1 GAAWRAAGRR
11 AVPVAERRGPG
22 GARASAGGAGDPSD
36 AGRTRVPRPV
46 WRGTLS
52 FGLVTLPVG
61 LYPATRSG
69 GAPLRLVAPDGTPL
83 ARRYYRERD
92 GAFLDE
98 REIVR
103 GYPEAGGF
111 VTVEDEELAALDPD
125 RSTVIDLDVFV
136 PLDQVDPVYVENA
149 YVLVPEADA
158 LTAYRLVVASLAAA
172 GRGGIATLVMRG
184 RSYLL
189 GVVAPGGALRGLTV
203 RLRDGVREPAGRRPA
218 APRRADGG
226 AVARIEAA
234 ARGRWGDALDR
245 DELADAGARRV
256 VELAEGKLARGEDV
270 GEPPL
275 GPEEPAAELDEEL
288 EATLADVMAL

>member
-1 GAAWRAAGRR
+1 M
-11 AVPVAERRGPG
+11 AERRGPG

-36 AGRTRVPRPV
+36 AGRREAPRPV
-46 WRGTLS
+46 WRGTLT

-158 LTAYRLVVASLAAA
+158 LTAYRLVVASLAAE
-172 GRGGIATLVMRG
+172 GRAGIATFVMRG

-189 GVVAPGGALRGLTV
+189 AVVAHGGTLRGLT
-203 RLRDGVREPAGRRPA
+203 LRYHDEVREPADVGLPALRPA
-218 APRRADGG
+218 DVG

-234 ARGRWGDALDR
+234 ARELYADALDP

-270 GEPPL
+270 REPPL

-288 EATLADVMAL
+288 EATLADVMALLRESLGRATRA